1 MLWKIVFLLLGLK
14 LTYNVNATS
23 ITPEQLQRLE
33 AQIQALETQMHNT
46 RTEYGRLQNLLKNS
60 EENIGEV
67 AQRLEHLHSDLG
79 TKKMHLTELRG
90 KKKRHTNNWI
100 NNAKF

>member
-1 MLWKIVFLLLGLK
+1 MPWKIVFLLLGLK
-14 LTYNVNATS
+14 LTHNVNATS

-79 TKKMHLTELRG
+79 AKNILLTELHG
-90 KKKRHTNNWI
+90 KKKRHMNN
-100 NNAKF
+100 

>member
-1 MLWKIVFLLLGLK
+1 MPWKIVFLLLGVSITHSVK
-14 LTYNVNATS
+14 ATS
-23 ITPEQLQRLE
+23 ITPEQLHRLE

-67 AQRLEHLHSDLG
+67 AQRLEHLHGDLSE
-79 TKKMHLTELRG
+79 KKMLLTELQS
-90 KKKRHTNNWI
+90 KKKRHANN
-100 NNAKF
+100 